1 MLPASQL
8 THTSAGELSSVAG
21 LVRRLIPAQAHK
33 FVLQMVPV
41 ESATTTAYFQLD
53 SVTCVH
59 QGHELTDCLVAE
71 DMATCQA
78 LLGIDPTASPDCVL
92 ITGSDPVAIASG
104 FNWYLKYTG
113 SAVGACH
120 THRIDVH

>member
-1 MLPASQL
+1 M
-8 THTSAGELSSVAG
+8 AG
-21 LVRRLIPAQAHK
+21 LIRRLIPAQAHK

-59 QGHELTDCLVAE
+59 RGDELTDCLVSIA
-71 DMATCQA
+71 DLSTCQA
-78 LLGIDPTASPDCVL
+78 MLGISPAASPDCVL

-113 SAVGACH
+113 
-120 THRIDVH
+120 